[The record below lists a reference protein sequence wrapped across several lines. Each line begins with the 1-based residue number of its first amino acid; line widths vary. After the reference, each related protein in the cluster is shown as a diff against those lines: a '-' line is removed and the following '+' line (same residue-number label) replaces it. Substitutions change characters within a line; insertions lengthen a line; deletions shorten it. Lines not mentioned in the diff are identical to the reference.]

1 LIIAAG
7 GYTFHKAVATGIA
20 AGYCPIAP
28 GTAGTALAAVL
39 YWLLRMDRWPVGGG
53 FILLFFLLGVWSAA
67 FMEKKLGPDPPQV
80 VVDEMVGYW
89 VAMLV
94 LPRSWILAV
103 AGFFIF
109 RIFDILKPFPV
120 RRAERL
126 PGGWGIMADDV
137 LAGIYTNIVLRLIL
151 LVRG

>member
-1 LIIAAG
+1 M
-7 GYTFHKAVATGIA
+7 ATGIV
-20 AGYCPIAP
+20 AGYCPVAP

-39 YWLLRMDRWPVGGG
+39 YWLLRLDRWPAGGMV
-53 FILLFFLLGVWSAA
+53 ILLFFLLGTWSAT
-67 FMEKKLGPDPPQV
+67 FMEKRLGPDPSQV

-89 VAMLV
+89 IAMLA
-94 LPRSWILAV
+94 LPRSWALAV

-109 RIFDILKPFPV
+109 RIFDIFKPFPV

-126 PGGWGIMADDV
+126 PCGWGIMADDA
-137 LAGIYTNIVLRLIL
+137 LAGIYTNLVLRLIL

>member
-1 LIIAAG
+1 
-7 GYTFHKAVATGIA
+7 V
-20 AGYCPIAP
+20 AP

-39 YWLLRMDRWPVGGG
+39 YWLLWPERWPAGVAV
-53 FILLFFLLGVWSAA
+53 ILLFFLLGVWSAS
-67 FMEKKLGPDPPQV
+67 FMEKKLGPDPPPV

-89 VAMLV
+89 IAMLAF
-94 LPRSWILAV
+94 PRSWILAV

-109 RIFDILKPFPV
+109 RIFDIFKPFPV

-126 PGGWGIMADDV
+126 PSGWGIMADDV
-137 LAGIYTNIVLRLIL
+137 LAGIYTNLALRLIL